1 MVAGRA
7 VCVLLWEILFLLL
20 EYAFLLRIRADEEAG
35 AYFSL
40 FLVLK
45 LCTIRDN

>member
-1 MVAGRA
+1 MVAKRA
-7 VCVLLWEILFLLL
+7 VCVLLWEVLFLLL
-20 EYAFLLRIRADEEAG
+20 EYAFLLRVRDEDVAG

-40 FLVLK
+40 FSVLK